1 MQNPD
6 LVAAHTFEVSRD
18 LNSSGKMVMVAH
30 AKIQIRG
37 GGNIPRIFFYDD
49 TKGPTRKVHIGF
61 IGPHELVPTSSF

>member
-1 MQNPD
+1 
-6 LVAAHTFEVSRD
+6 
-18 LNSSGKMVMVAH
+18 MVMVAH